1 MGRAAPILLAALASV
16 LLIATLVLV
25 FVSAPTEATM
35 GIVQKIFYFHVPA
48 AYSMYLAWG
57 TCAVA
62 SVVYLVRRAEGAD
75 ALARSAAE
83 LALLFAVMVLITGPL
98 WGRKSWGAFWAW
110 DPRLT
115 STLLLTLIITSY
127 ALLRGLGRGGV
138 ERRFAAAL
146 GILGACVVPIIHLS
160 VSKWRGQHPTVI
172 GEGGGGLAD
181 EMKLPFAC
189 ALVAFTAL
197 FAALLWL
204 RYGLEVDRRRLA
216 RLEQRALMDD
226 LLTEEGER

>member
-1 MGRAAPILLAALASV
+1 VLAALSGV
-16 LLIATLVLV
+16 LLIVTLVLV
-25 FVSAPTEATM
+25 FVQAPVEATM
-35 GIVQKIFYFHVPA
+35 GIVQKIFYFHVPS
-48 AYSMYLAWG
+48 AYAMYLAWG
-57 TCAVA
+57 TCAVG
-62 SVVYLVRRAEGAD
+62 SVAYLVGRREGWD

-83 LALLFAVMVLITGPL
+83 LALVFAVLVLITGPL

-127 ALLRGLGRGGV
+127 ALLRGLGRGGA

-160 VSKWRGQHPTVI
+160 VSQWRGQHPTVI
-172 GEGGGGLAD
+172 GSGGGGMAP

-189 ALVAFTAL
+189 GLAAFTLL
-197 FAALLWL
+197 FAALLWI
-204 RYGLEVDRRRLA
+204 RYRIEIDRRQLA

-226 LLTEEGER
+226 LLAEEPDR